1 MVLVSINGVTQIP
14 GIDYI
19 DGEHSVAFLRTPQKG
34 SSILMQS
41 ADGRETYFVS
51 DGSTRLFDI
60 GDRESVK
67 IRQMLELAYT
77 YRSVPAVA
85 DMLERL
91 QVVVELAQQS

>member
-19 DGEHSVAFLRTPQKG
+19 DGENSVAFLKTPQKG
-34 SSILMQS
+34 SAILMQS
-41 ADGRETYFVS
+41 AAGTETYFVS

-60 GDRESVK
+60 GNSKSVK
-67 IRQMLELAYT
+67 IQQMLDTAYM